1 MKIDS
6 TKIDIGKCPVCN
18 TNHDLQIE
26 VHDSSY
32 TVCCDNCL
40 MNKRGF
46 VRGPYSMTAEEAIK
60 KWNLM
65 KRKN

>member
-6 TKIDIGKCPVCN
+6 AKIDIGKCPVCN

-26 VHDSSY
+26 VHDSCY
-32 TVCCDNCL
+32 TVCCNNCL
-40 MNKRGF
+40 MNGNGF

-60 KWNLM
+60 EWNLM